1 MRRGRVTIESGAG
14 GEGSRIARLDRS
26 ERLQLMQFVCSFAWA
41 DLEIRPEEREFVAR
55 MIRRL
60 GLDEDEARQVAGWL
74 KLPPRPESV
83 DPTQIPIE
91 HRQLFVDSIRG
102 IIEADGDVAVE
113 EQENLDL
120 LEKLLR

>member
-1 MRRGRVTIESGAG
+1 MRIESGAG
-14 GEGSRIARLDRS
+14 GEGSRIARLDRG
-26 ERLQLMQFVCSFAWA
+26 ERLRLMKFVCSFAWA
-41 DLEIRPEEREFVAR
+41 DLKIRPEEREFVAR

-83 DPTQIPIE
+83 DPTEIPIE
-91 HRQLFVDSIRG
+91 HRQLFVDSIHG
-102 IIEADGDVAVE
+102 INEADGEGAAD

-120 LEKLLR
+120 LERLLG

>member
-1 MRRGRVTIESGAG
+1 MRGDRTTTGAAA
-14 GEGSRIARLDRS
+14 GSLARLDRG
-26 ERLQLMQFVCSFAWA
+26 ERLQLMKFVCSFAWA

-60 GLDEDEARQVAGWL
+60 GLDEGEARQVASWL
-74 KLPPRPESV
+74 ELPPHPESV

-91 HRQLFVDSIRG
+91 HRQLFVDSIHG
-102 IIEADGDVAVE
+102 IIEADGEVAPE

-120 LEKLLR
+120 LEKLLE